1 MVYFGI
7 YRLVFDNMLLILLV
21 LANVALGISIM
32 TFSMT
37 GFAALEQS
45 INPPID
51 NATLILELRAV
62 NSRYLDLHFKLDENL
77 RSFEPAI
84 RELISAKLSRGKIEC
99 KVNLIQRTQAG
110 QATQLDDALMQQLA
124 AMQIKAQQYFP
135 QSRPLS
141 VADILRWPGVVLSDA
156 LSQDS
161 LLEDVKKLV
170 QKGLQDLNA
179 SREREGEKLKT
190 LVLERLSQ
198 IETLV
203 IKVKPLLP
211 ALTKEY
217 QAKLENK
224 LQENLKNIDPERVAQ
239 ELVMFAQRIDV
250 DEELTRLTAHISEVK
265 RILNSDAPAGK
276 RLDFLMQELNREAN
290 TLGSKSV
297 SVQTTQVS
305 MELKVLIEQMREQ
318 IQNIE

>member
-1 MVYFGI
+1 
-7 YRLVFDNMLLILLV
+7 
-21 LANVALGISIM
+21 M

-37 GFAALEQS
+37 GFAALEQ
-45 INPPID
+45 PIE

-62 NSRYLDLHFKLDENL
+62 NSRYLDVHFKLDETL

-84 RELISAKLSRGKIEC
+84 RELISAQLSRGKIEC
-99 KVNLIQRTQAG
+99 KINLIQRMQTAH
-110 QATQLDDALMQQLA
+110 APQLDELLIQQLA
-124 AMQIKAQQYFP
+124 AMQTKAQTYFP

-141 VADILRWPGVVLSDA
+141 VADILRWPGVVQGDELNHDA
-156 LSQDS
+156 LM
-161 LLEDVKKLV
+161 ENVKKLV
-170 QKGLQDLNA
+170 GQGLRDLNA
-179 SREREGEKLKT
+179 SRAREGEKLKAII
-190 LVLERLSQ
+190 LDRIAL
-198 IETLV
+198 IEVQVAT
-203 IKVKPLLP
+203 VKPLLP
-211 ALTKEY
+211 LLNKEY
-217 QAKLENK
+217 QARLEQKLNETLK
-224 LQENLKNIDPERVAQ
+224 TIDQERIAQ
-239 ELVMFAQRIDV
+239 ELVLFAQRIDV
-250 DEELTRLTAHISEVK
+250 DEELGRLTAHVSEVK

>member
-1 MVYFGI
+1 
-7 YRLVFDNMLLILLV
+7 
-21 LANVALGISIM
+21 M

-45 INPPID
+45 LD
-51 NATLILELRAV
+51 NATLLLELRAV

-77 RSFEPAI
+77 RSLEPAI
-84 RELISAKLSRGKIEC
+84 RELIGAQLSRGKIEC
-99 KVNLIQRTQAG
+99 KVNLIQRVQSN
-110 QATQLDDALMQQLA
+110 QATQLDETLMQQLV
-124 AMQIKAQQYFP
+124 AMQEKAQLHFP
-135 QSRPLS
+135 QSSQLS
-141 VADILRWPGVVLSDA
+141 IADILRWPGVVLSDA
-156 LSQDS
+156 LNHDT
-161 LLEDVKKLV
+161 LLDDVKKLV

-179 SREREGEKLKT
+179 SRAREGEKLKT

-198 IETLV
+198 IESLV
-203 IKVKPLLP
+203 TKVKPLLP

-217 QAKLENK
+217 QARLESK
-224 LQENLKNIDPERVAQ
+224 LQESLKNIDPERVAQ
-239 ELVMFAQRIDV
+239 ELVLFAQRIDV
-250 DEELTRLTAHISEVK
+250 DEELTRLTAHVSEVK

-297 SVQTTQVS
+297 SVQTTQAS

>member
-1 MVYFGI
+1 
-7 YRLVFDNMLLILLV
+7 
-21 LANVALGISIM
+21 M

-45 INPPID
+45 LD
-51 NATLILELRAV
+51 SATLLLEIRAV

-84 RELISAKLSRGKIEC
+84 REQIGAHLSRGKIEC
-99 KVNLIQRTQAG
+99 KINLMHRSKANQTM
-110 QATQLDDALMQQLA
+110 QLDEHLMQQLA
-124 AMQIKAQQYFP
+124 AIGAQAQVHFP
-135 QSRPLS
+135 ESRPLS
-141 VADILRWPGVVLSDA
+141 VADILRWPGVVMTEVPN
-156 LSQDS
+156 QDT
-161 LLEDVKKLV
+161 LVEDVKKLV
-170 QKGLQDLNA
+170 NQGLKELNA
-179 SREREGEKLKT
+179 SRAREGEKMKALI
-190 LVLERLSQ
+190 LDRLSQ
-198 IETLV
+198 IEVLV
-203 IKVKPLLP
+203 EKVKPLLP
-211 ALTKEY
+211 ALAKEY
-217 QAKLENK
+217 QAKLESK

-239 ELVMFAQRIDV
+239 ELVLFAQRIDV
-250 DEELTRLTAHISEVK
+250 DEELGRLTAHISEVK

-305 MELKVLIEQMREQ
+305 MALKVLIEQMREQ

>member
-1 MVYFGI
+1 
-7 YRLVFDNMLLILLV
+7 
-21 LANVALGISIM
+21 M

-37 GFAALEQS
+37 GFAALEQPLDS
-45 INPPID
+45 
-51 NATLILELRAV
+51 ATLLLELRAV

-77 RSFEPAI
+77 RGLEPAI
-84 RELISAKLSRGKIEC
+84 RELIGAQLSRGKIEC
-99 KVNLIQRTQAG
+99 KVNLIQRVQSN
-110 QATQLDDALMQQLA
+110 QATQLDETLMQQLV
-124 AMQIKAQQYFP
+124 AMQEKAQLHFP
-135 QSRPLS
+135 QSSQLS
-141 VADILRWPGVVLSDA
+141 IADILRWPGVVLSEA
-156 LSQDS
+156 LNHDT
-161 LLEDVKKLV
+161 LLDDVKKIV

-179 SREREGEKLKT
+179 SRAREGEKLKT

-198 IETLV
+198 IEVLV
-203 IKVKPLLP
+203 TKVKPLLP

-217 QAKLENK
+217 QARLESK
-224 LQENLKNIDPERVAQ
+224 LQESLKNIDPERVAQ
-239 ELVMFAQRIDV
+239 ELVLFAQRIDV
-250 DEELTRLTAHISEVK
+250 DEELTRLTAHVSEVK

-297 SVQTTQVS
+297 SVQTTQAS

>member
-1 MVYFGI
+1 
-7 YRLVFDNMLLILLV
+7 
-21 LANVALGISIM
+21 
-32 TFSMT
+32 MT
-37 GFAALEQS
+37 GYAALEQS
-45 INPPID
+45 ID

-77 RSFEPAI
+77 RSFEPSI
-84 RELISAKLSRGKIEC
+84 REQIGAQLSRGKIEC
-99 KVNLIQRTQAG
+99 KMNLIQRTQAG
-110 QATQLDDALMQQLA
+110 QAMQLDDALMQQLA
-124 AMQIKAQQYFP
+124 GLQEKALLHFP
-135 QSRPLS
+135 QSRQLS
-141 VADILRWPGVVLSDA
+141 VADILRWPGVLLNNM

-161 LLEDVKKLV
+161 LLEDMKKLV

-179 SREREGEKLKT
+179 SRAREGEKLKA

-198 IETLV
+198 IENLV
-203 IKVKPLLP
+203 TKVKPLLP

-217 QAKLENK
+217 QLKLENK
-224 LQENLKNIDPERVAQ
+224 LQENLKNIDQERVAQ
-239 ELVMFAQRIDV
+239 ELVLFAQRIDV

-265 RILNSDAPAGK
+265 RILSSDAPAGK

>member
-1 MVYFGI
+1 
-7 YRLVFDNMLLILLV
+7 
-21 LANVALGISIM
+21 M

-45 INPPID
+45 LD
-51 NATLILELRAV
+51 NAALLLELRAV

-77 RSFEPAI
+77 RSFEPTI
-84 RELISAKLSRGKIEC
+84 RELISGQLSRGKIEC
-99 KVNLIQRTQAG
+99 KMNLIQRVQSSQT
-110 QATQLDDALMQQLA
+110 THLDETLMQQLA
-124 AMQIKAQQYFP
+124 AMQEKAQLYFP
-135 QSRPLS
+135 QSRQLS
-141 VADILRWPGVVLSDA
+141 VADILRWPSIVLNDA
-156 LSQDS
+156 LNRDTLS
-161 LLEDVKKLV
+161 EDIKHLV

-179 SREREGEKLKT
+179 SRKREGEKLKT

-203 IKVKPLLP
+203 TKVKPLLP

-224 LQENLKNIDPERVAQ
+224 LQESLKNIDQERVAQ
-239 ELVMFAQRIDV
+239 ELMLFAQRIDV
-250 DEELTRLTAHISEVK
+250 DEELTRLTAHVSEVK
-265 RILNSDAPAGK
+265 RILNSDSPAGK

-290 TLGSKSV
+290 TLASKSV